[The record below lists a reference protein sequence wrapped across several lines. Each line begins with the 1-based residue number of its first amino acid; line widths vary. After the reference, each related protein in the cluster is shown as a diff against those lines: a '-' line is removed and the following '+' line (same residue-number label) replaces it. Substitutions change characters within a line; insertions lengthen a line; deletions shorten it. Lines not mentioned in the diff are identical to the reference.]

1 MAKKEQVKK
10 ENVHK
15 GHRKR
20 MREDFEVV
28 SFDIWHEH
36 EVLEYVLQKAIPRV
50 DTNKTAHELINE
62 CGGFA
67 NVFRASKKQ
76 LTNVYGVGEKAAEY
90 LHMLGEFVHYYNR
103 RRFDL
108 NRAVLDSETCQEYML
123 DMFDGKE
130 REHFY
135 VICLDSNNRVISK
148 AEKSEGGFDSVDIDV
163 PKIVRFA
170 VMNDAPKI
178 VLAHNH
184 PSGILKA
191 SNADIVSTQTIS
203 RVLLMCGITLVD
215 HIIVAGGKCMSMRSE
230 GLLEPNVT
238 KRQKM

>member
-1 MAKKEQVKK
+1 MAGKEQVKK

-20 MREDFEVV
+20 MKEDFEVM

-36 EVLEYVLQKAIPRV
+36 EVLEYMLQMALPRV
-50 DTNKTAHELINE
+50 DTNETAHNLIKK

-76 LTNVYGVGEKAAEY
+76 LTDVYGVGEKAAEY
-90 LHMLGEFVHYYNR
+90 LHTLGEFVHYYNR

-108 NRAVLDSETCQEYML
+108 NREVLDSGTCQKYML
-123 DMFDGKE
+123 DVFDGKE

-135 VICLDSNNRVISK
+135 VICLDSNNRVIAK
-148 AEKSEGGFDSVDIDV
+148 MEEVEGGFDSIDIDV

-170 VMNDAPKI
+170 VMNDAPNV

-191 SNADIVSTQTIS
+191 SNADIVSTQTVA

-215 HIIVAGGKCMSMRSE
+215 HIIVAGGQCMSMRSE
-230 GLLEPNVT
+230 GLLDKKQMRKS
-238 KRQKM
+238 KR

>member
-1 MAKKEQVKK
+1 
-10 ENVHK
+10 
-15 GHRKR
+15 
-20 MREDFEVV
+20 
-28 SFDIWHEH
+28 
-36 EVLEYVLQKAIPRV
+36 
-50 DTNKTAHELINE
+50 
-62 CGGFA
+62 
-67 NVFRASKKQ
+67 
-76 LTNVYGVGEKAAEY
+76 
-90 LHMLGEFVHYYNR
+90 MLGEFVHYYNR

-135 VICLDSNNRVISK
+135 VICLDSNNRVIAK
-148 AEKSEGGFDSVDIDV
+148 MEEIEGGFDSVDIDV

-170 VMNDAPKI
+170 ILNDAPSV

-191 SNADIVSTQTIS
+191 SNADIVSTQTVA

-215 HIIVAGGKCMSMRSE
+215 HIIVAGGQCMSMRSE
-230 GLLEPNVT
+230 GLLDP
-238 KRQKM
+238 KPIRKPKI